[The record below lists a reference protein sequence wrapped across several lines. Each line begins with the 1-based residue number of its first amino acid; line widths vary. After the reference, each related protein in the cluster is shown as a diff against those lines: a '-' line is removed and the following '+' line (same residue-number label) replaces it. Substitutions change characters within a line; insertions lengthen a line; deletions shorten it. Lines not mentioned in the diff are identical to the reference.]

1 MNFYHLI
8 DILEPV
14 SHHRQLLESDGM
26 VQSFDLVILY
36 DGRISQDSFVRVL
49 CLDLFDD
56 WIILTMHNVDR

>member
-56 WIILTMHNVDR
+56 